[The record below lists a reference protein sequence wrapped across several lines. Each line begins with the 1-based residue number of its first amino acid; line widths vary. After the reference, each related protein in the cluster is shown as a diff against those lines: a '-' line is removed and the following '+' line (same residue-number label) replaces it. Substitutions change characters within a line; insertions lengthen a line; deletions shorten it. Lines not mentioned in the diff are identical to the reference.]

1 MTRLFPRWISIGKTL
16 DRSAR
21 SDFTVLEDVA
31 RRMRLDVSA
40 VSRLLGL
47 GRLSVE
53 LFVTLVHLG
62 IEQKQWKWRCS
73 T

>member
-1 MTRLFPRWISIGKTL
+1 MTRLVPRWISIGKTL

-53 LFVTLVHLG
+53 LFVTSVHLG
-62 IEQKQWKWRCS
+62 IEQKQCKWRCS